1 MRHDLPVPRSADDP
15 WDIAFSLAGTEGEP
29 LGIGFLREAPR
40 KVRATV
46 QAVLEAVAEGPPH
59 RFSGAL
65 HWQAMHGDMG
75 GIYEVRV
82 KGPDKRLYRLFCLL
96 ERAAAG
102 LDAPTLVVL
111 TGMSKPNGT
120 AFSDSEYGRVRRL
133 RDEHAGQ
140 EPRRVHL

>member
-1 MRHDLPVPRSADDP
+1 
-15 WDIAFSLAGTEGEP
+15 
-29 LGIGFLREAPR
+29 
-40 KVRATV
+40 
-46 QAVLEAVAEGPPH
+46 
-59 RFSGAL
+59 
-65 HWQAMHGDMG
+65 MHGDMG

-120 AFSDSEYGRVRRL
+120 AFSDSEYRRVRRL

>member
-1 MRHDLPVPRSADDP
+1 MRHDPPVPRSPDEP
-15 WDIAFSLAGTEGEP
+15 WDIAFSLAGSEREP

-59 RFSGAL
+59 RFSGAM

-96 ERAAAG
+96 ERAAGG

-120 AFSDSEYGRVRRL
+120 AFSDSEYRRVRRL
-133 RDEHAGQ
+133 RDEHVAQ
-140 EPRRVHL
+140 VPRRVQR